1 VLHPLSVKDPIETST
16 DPIHHPTGSLHC
28 TVSDAS
34 KLVTRSQLL
43 YARTSVRSEK
53 KARPRLTLG
62 IRLISTF
69 FDSAQCLMVRRW
81 RLIGYFPILYNPTG
95 SHAIVRVALQVAEE
109 ASRERARVDMQALEQ
124 AVEGARHETMLKVTQ
139 R

>member
-1 VLHPLSVKDPIETST
+1 
-16 DPIHHPTGSLHC
+16 
-28 TVSDAS
+28 
-34 KLVTRSQLL
+34 
-43 YARTSVRSEK
+43 
-53 KARPRLTLG
+53 
-62 IRLISTF
+62 
-69 FDSAQCLMVRRW
+69 MVRRW